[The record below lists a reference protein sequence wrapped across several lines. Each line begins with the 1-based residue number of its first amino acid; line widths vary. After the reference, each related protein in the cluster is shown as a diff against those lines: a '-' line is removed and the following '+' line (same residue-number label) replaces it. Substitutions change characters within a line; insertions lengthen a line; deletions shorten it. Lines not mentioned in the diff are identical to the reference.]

1 MDSGSLTVSP
11 GNASMSLSAP
21 TDAANTYNSILIYQP
36 LSNKNTLYMEAGSSS
51 GNFSGFIYA
60 PGATLSMQD
69 NGGGLSLDGLV
80 VNAIDNGPAA
90 LTITGYS
97 SSTSPLKVVTL
108 VE

>member
-1 MDSGSLTVSP
+1 MDI
-11 GNASMSLSAP
+11 SAP
-21 TDAANTYNSILIYQP
+21 TDPTNTYNGILVYQP
-36 LSNKNTLYMEAGSSS
+36 ITNKNTLFFEAGSSS
-51 GNFSGFIYA
+51 GTFSGFVYA